1 MIQEFSEFGIVAITD
16 GVMRKVD
23 HPVNHALTESRIYQE
38 RAKQI
43 KIEEFLLLSDLT
55 TLKDWLS
62 I

>member
-1 MIQEFSEFGIVAITD
+1 
-16 GVMRKVD
+16 MRKVD

>member
-1 MIQEFSEFGIVAITD
+1 LGFVAITD